1 LHEGTGKYSLKVIYP
16 KIVWDDIF
24 FITASTG
31 AVDKGIRTIFM
42 TTRNKCTVLI
52 LTLALITTFSFV
64 PRQVV
69 YAETTPSARI
79 IGYAGSPGTNYEYV
93 EWNKLTEVV
102 IGTTAVTS
110 STNPTI
116 MDASGTHFTTLTNIR
131 NEARAVNPNI
141 KVLAQLTG
149 GNWQSWDD
157 GHLTAIMG
165 NATYRSQLA
174 TNLASFISTYNLD
187 GIDIDWEGTDITE
200 ANYHAFLVSLRT
212 DLPSGKI
219 ISVDAPAAIDD
230 QPATDYKYW
239 FNPATDSPYINWFD
253 IMSYGFTTEDFETY
267 ANMWFAAG
275 FSATQ
280 LNFGYATEGSQEDDI
295 SLVPA
300 KVAWTL
306 DQGAGGEMV
315 WMVDSD
321 VNGVAEDFI
330 NTIYNVI
337 YPPIVTTN
345 VALNIS
351 TSTLPNATVGNSYS
365 QSLTATGGTAPYTWT
380 TTSGTLPAGL
390 SLSSNG
396 VISGTPTTLSG
407 STSVTFEVTDSTGAT
422 AVATL
427 PITVVYSVYDVNMD
441 GTVNVLDLILV
452 GQDFGEIGTPG
463 WIREDVNGDGVINVL
478 DMILVAQHISE

>member
-1 LHEGTGKYSLKVIYP
+1 MKRQIIITKVNYRWLLGIMLSVMVLFLAISSFMPLKVG
-16 KIVWDDIF
+16 
-24 FITASTG
+24 ATG
-31 AVDKGIRTIFM
+31 APS
-42 TTRNKCTVLI
+42 TRIV
-52 LTLALITTFSFV
+52 
-64 PRQVV
+64 
-69 YAETTPSARI
+69 
-79 IGYAGSPGTNYEYV
+79 GYAGSPGTNYENV

-102 IGTTAVTS
+102 IGTMAVTS

-306 DQGAGGEMV
+306 DQGSGGEMV

-351 TSTLPNATVGNSYS
+351 TSTLPNATVGTSYS